1 MKKVIRLTESDLTR
15 LVKRVMNEML
25 DSHVPRKSKGILGQ
39 DGHGWFDQ
47 LDRPIKNQDEF
58 DYDEEYE
65 FGPDDFEDYLDKTSD
80 VDNKWSFQTKG
91 WDGSDK
97 PGRDYFDAY
106 TKHGKKLKLRKKRDI
121 DEMEDDDDF
130 SSYLL
135 NDYISAMNDVV
146 DDLPE
151 NCDEDEIQQCI
162 IDLSH
167 IMQSAEDDEE
177 LSSEDLEELDKY
189 YEALVDELN
198 WKN

>member
-1 MKKVIRLTESDLTR
+1 

-80 VDNKWSFQTKG
+80 VDNKWSFQARDWKG
-91 WDGSDK
+91 TSK

>member
-15 LVKRVMNEML
+15 IVKRVMNEML

-39 DGHGWFDQ
+39 DAYGWFDQ

-80 VDNKWSFQTKG
+80 VDNKWSFQAKG

-121 DEMEDDDDF
+121 DEQTQPMTGGT
-130 SSYLL
+130 SQ
-135 NDYISAMNDVV
+135 
-146 DDLPE
+146 
-151 NCDEDEIQQCI
+151 IQVW
-162 IDLSH
+162 SK
-167 IMQSAEDDEE
+167 S
-177 LSSEDLEELDKY
+177 K
-189 YEALVDELN
+189 
-198 WKN
+198 